1 MKTETSIVKRS
12 FCKIP
17 LLCAAQVLSATVCGV
32 AFAGDVPKLDVG
44 IFENPIEIQQ
54 LGPFGTFGGPDKAA
68 HPGDLTELTDRKSFR
83 EMNPD
88 GMPLIG
94 YAYSMSS
101 FPWTTDGKEY
111 GLSEGVWYLLRNDKM
126 MARFVWHPQPRKA
139 VPRLSYEAALFLYPA
154 NPDLTHM
161 WSPSAILAKPFAVLT
176 IENDTASPA
185 PFFCAFTPESHLNFG
200 LCQRPKT
207 EQEAARFFFEFLCEH
222 PEKEV
227 YCLGSDEWNV
237 DENVGI
243 RKSFEMATFKL
254 WDASKDISPEDVLK
268 EMKPQIDKAKAES
281 RAMAEKYDM
290 VLWPEDKKRCINDAT
305 PETAKARQE

>member
-17 LLCAAQVLSATVCGV
+17 LLCAAQVLSATVCGIT
-32 AFAGDVPKLDVG
+32 FAGDVPKLDVG
-44 IFENPIEIQQ
+44 NFENPIAIQQ
-54 LGPFGTFGGPDKAA
+54 LGPFGMFGEPDKAN
-68 HPGDLTELTDRKSFR
+68 HPCEKTELTNRKSFR

-126 MARFVWHPQPRKA
+126 MARFVWHPQPSKA

-154 NPDLTHM
+154 NPNLTHM
-161 WSPSAILAKPFAVLT
+161 WSPSAVLAKPIAVLT

-200 LCQRPKT
+200 PCRRPKNKK
-207 EQEAARFFFEFLCEH
+207 EAARFFFEFLCEH
-222 PEKEV
+222 PEEELC
-227 YCLGSDEWNV
+227 CLGCDDFRGEDNV
-237 DENVGI
+237 RI
-243 RKSFEMATFKL
+243 RGRFERATFKL
-254 WDASKDISPEDVLK
+254 METSKDEISPELVLN
-268 EMKPQIDKAKAES
+268 ELKPQIEKAKAES
-281 RAMAEKYDM
+281 MAMAEKYDM
-290 VLWPEDKKRCINDAT
+290 VLWLSEKGRDTNDAAA
-305 PETAKARQE
+305 E